1 MIRTIAYRLIAASLL
16 GLVVSAQQPPVF
28 RGGGDVVRV
37 FVTVMDND
45 GRLVTT
51 LSQKDFEVRDE
62 EKPQPITVFDNTPKP
77 IRLIVML
84 DVSGSM
90 EGNLPL
96 LRDGSQELFTRLR
109 PDDLARV
116 GTF

>member
-1 MIRTIAYRLIAASLL
+1 MSRLLVCTALAVWAL
-16 GLVVSAQQPPVF
+16 GGVGSAGRQQPVF
-28 RGGGDVVRV
+28 RGTGDVVRV
-37 FVTVMDND
+37 FVTVTDGD

-51 LSQKDFEVRDE
+51 LAQDDFHVRDQG
-62 EKPQPITVFDNTPKP
+62 KPQPITVFDNSPQP

-96 LRDGSQELFTRLR
+96 LRAACAAAHRAAPPG
-109 PDDLARV
+109 
-116 GTF
+116 